1 MIKSSAKGGKRPR
14 DTTPARALL
23 AWYDANRRELPWR
36 APPGRRAD
44 PYAVWLSEIML
55 QQTTVAT
62 VKGYFETF
70 LARWPTVEAL
80 AEAPLD
86 DVLAAWAGLGYYA
99 RARNLHSCAGKV
111 AGEHGGRFPA
121 SETELLALPG
131 VGPYTAAAIA
141 AIAFDA
147 PCAAVDGNVERVMTR
162 LYAIETPPRRT
173 KALIRESAEALVPG
187 ARAGDFA
194 QALMDLGA
202 TVCTPRRPLCAFC
215 PWAGHCAAFR
225 AGAPQAYPVKEKKLE
240 KPRRRGA
247 IFILTRGEE
256 ILITR
261 RPQKGLFG
269 GMNVFPSTPF
279 TRDVPSEECLDFAPC
294 PAEWRALAEPVSHVF
309 THFALQATIFMARP
323 KGAPALGSDCRWAA
337 RRNLGKEGLPT
348 LMRKAA
354 AAAGLLEDQQGRD
367 AWRGR
372 RSRSR

>member
-1 MIKSSAKGGKRPR
+1 MIKPRAQPRKRGAA
-14 DTTPARALL
+14 PAQSLL
-23 AWYDANRRELPWR
+23 AWYDVHRRELPWR
-36 APPGRRAD
+36 APSGWRAD

-55 QQTTVAT
+55 QQTTVTT
-62 VKGYFETF
+62 VKGYFENF

-80 AEAPLD
+80 AEAAQD

-99 RARNLHSCAGKV
+99 RARNLHACAGKV
-111 AGEHGGRFPA
+111 AREHGGRFPA
-121 SETELLALPG
+121 SEAELLTLPG

-162 LYAIETPPRRT
+162 LYAIETPARQARP
-173 KALIRESAEALVPG
+173 LIREKTEALLPA

-202 TVCTPRRPLCAFC
+202 TICTPRGPNCGLC
-215 PWAGHCAAFR
+215 PWAENCAASI
-225 AGAPQAYPVKEKKLE
+225 AGAPEAYPVKEKRPE

-247 IFILTRGEE
+247 IFILRRGEE
-256 ILITR
+256 TLLAR

-269 GMNVFPSTPF
+269 GMSAFPSTPF
-279 TRDVPSEECLDFAPC
+279 TRDVQPSEFLDFAPC
-294 PAEWRALAEPVSHVF
+294 DAGWRALAEPVTHVF
-309 THFALQATIFMARP
+309 THFSLSATVFVARTE
-323 KGAPALGSDCRWAA
+323 GAPALDSDCRWAA

-354 AAAGLLEDQQGRD
+354 AAAGLLDD
-367 AWRGR
+367 
-372 RSRSR
+372 